1 MGLLLTEDKVV
12 HRLFTR
18 GAAATKIPALARD
31 SHGHNKAPFD
41 YSPLPLLCNQTE
53 PLVATMGAE
62 PHWRWLFAAAPV
74 FSPGCGSAMWMWR
87 SGRGQ
92 RGMRGCGQE
101 GSYRH
106 DRVVGLGLASSAV
119 LGTVVI
125 VACNARKVGES
136 GADHQGPH
144 GREGV

>member
-53 PLVATMGAE
+53 PWVAIMGAE
-62 PHWRWLFAAAPV
+62 PHWRWLSATTPV
-74 FSPGCGSAMWMWR
+74 FSPVCGGAMWMWR
-87 SGRGQ
+87 SGNGK
-92 RGMRGCGQE
+92 RGMRGRGQE

-106 DRVVGLGLASSAV
+106 DRRVGLGLASSAV
-119 LGTVVI
+119 LGAVVI
-125 VACNARKVGES
+125 VARHAREVGES
-136 GADHQGPH
+136 GADHRGPH
-144 GREGV
+144 GREEV